1 MRLWQTP
8 VEEQLIQHSGAC
20 HCGRVRFEVDAP
32 LDVDALECN
41 CSICSKSGFLH
52 LIVPR
57 SRFRLLQG
65 SAHLATYTFNTGVAK
80 HLFCK
85 TCGIKSFYI
94 PRSNPDGYSVNV
106 RCLEPTTIRR
116 VNVSSFDGKNWQEH
130 GADLANRSLEQ

>member
-1 MRLWQTP
+1 M
-8 VEEQLIQHSGAC
+8 EESFVQHRGAC
-20 HCGRVRFEVDAP
+20 HCARVRFEVDAA
-32 LDVDALECN
+32 LDIDALECN

-65 SAHLATYTFNTGVAK
+65 AADLATYTFNTGVAR

-94 PRSNPDGYSVNV
+94 PRSNPEGYSVNV
-106 RCLEPTTIRR
+106 RCLDPATIRQ
-116 VNVSSFDGKNWQEH
+116 VNVSPFDGKDWEAH
-130 GADLANRSLEQ
+130 GADLASRSLEQ